1 MPVADDIPDGSV
13 YDAADQLKHDLKT
26 PLTTIYSRAYL
37 LGRAAR
43 RAPSLTD
50 EERGK
55 MLEGVAAIETAVR
68 TMSALIDTMGDEGVD
83 GERSLSL
90 RRPSH
95 ELAKPGTRS
104 TT

>member
-1 MPVADDIPDGSV
+1 
-13 YDAADQLKHDLKT
+13 
-26 PLTTIYSRAYL
+26 
-37 LGRAAR
+37 
-43 RAPSLTD
+43 
-50 EERGK
+50 

-95 ELAKPGTRS
+95 ELAEPGTRS